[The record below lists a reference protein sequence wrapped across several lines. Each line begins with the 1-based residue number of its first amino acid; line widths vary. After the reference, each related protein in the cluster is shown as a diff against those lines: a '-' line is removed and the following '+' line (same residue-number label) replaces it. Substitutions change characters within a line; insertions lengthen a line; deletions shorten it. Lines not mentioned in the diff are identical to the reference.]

1 MSDVDPLSLDL
12 ATLSWLAGS
21 TANAFLLEAI
31 RQAGHPQLRISHGYV
46 FQLLITG
53 SQTIGALAEGL
64 GVTQQA
70 ASKSVAEL
78 TTLGYLTAETDAG
91 DRRIRRIALSERG
104 RAAVAAARSARAALD
119 ARLLEKLGPDAM
131 NGARKA
137 LASLLEMTGGLE
149 AARSRRVRAPRLD

>member
-21 TANAFLLEAI
+21 AANAFLLEAI

-53 SQTIGALAEGL
+53 PQTIGTLAGGL

-70 ASKSVAEL
+70 ASKSVADL
-78 TTLGYLTAETDAG
+78 SALGYITAETDAS
-91 DRRIRRIALSERG
+91 DRRVRRIALSERG
-104 RAAVAAARSARAALD
+104 RAAVAEARTARARLQ
-119 ARLLEKLGPDAM
+119 ARLIERLGPDTVAT
-131 NGARKA
+131 ASAA
-137 LASLLEMTGGLE
+137 LASLLDMTGGLE
-149 AARSRRVRAPRLD
+149 ATRSRRVRPPKLD